1 MTDGMSRTI
10 QRLMVSKPVFVGTVL
25 AVGGLLTM
33 DFLSIRVTRISGTS
47 GIHAFEVLTS
57 TESATILTVF
67 LLMAVTTLL
76 KTPRRHTLTALLT
89 CLGLFLLIFFA
100 AKGAERVA
108 GDLPAARVFPAS
120 GAWLGILGSALVFSA
135 EGAAV
140 PHSGF
145 RFGTTAALL
154 LAFLA
159 LLLSGQLDSLSVM
172 REYANRSERFLQEV
186 ITHIALSG
194 LAVFA
199 AVLVGVPL
207 GFAAFARSRFEKI
220 IFGLTNSIQTIP
232 SMALF
237 GLLISP
243 LAWLST
249 TSPFLARMGVKGIGW
264 TPALIALSMYAL
276 LPVVRNTYTAFKIID
291 EAVIDAGKGMGMN
304 RRQLFLTVELPV
316 ALPVI
321 LGGIRIAGV
330 QTVGNTAVAALIGA
344 GGLGQ
349 FIFQGLGEAA
359 PDLVLLGALSTV
371 VLALATDGIF
381 RALAEAARPGG
392 LKEGAKQR

>member
-1 MTDGMSRTI
+1 
-10 QRLMVSKPVFVGTVL
+10 
-25 AVGGLLTM
+25 
-33 DFLSIRVTRISGTS
+33 
-47 GIHAFEVLTS
+47 
-57 TESATILTVF
+57 
-67 LLMAVTTLL
+67 
-76 KTPRRHTLTALLT
+76 
-89 CLGLFLLIFFA
+89 
-100 AKGAERVA
+100 
-108 GDLPAARVFPAS
+108 
-120 GAWLGILGSALVFSA
+120 
-135 EGAAV
+135 V